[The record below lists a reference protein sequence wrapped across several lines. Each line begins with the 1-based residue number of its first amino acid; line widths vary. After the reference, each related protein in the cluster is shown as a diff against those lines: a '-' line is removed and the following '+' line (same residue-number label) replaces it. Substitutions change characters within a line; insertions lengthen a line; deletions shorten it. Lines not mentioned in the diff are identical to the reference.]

1 MTDCTV
7 IASFKVKEIT
17 ITVTA
22 GYEVDTSYDGKYPKP
37 GGGYYAMMYNICMY
51 VTASGP
57 ADKDYFIGKTIHF
70 VNPVSESNPNDGPE
84 EKYEA
89 EITLKKGET
98 SAKAI
103 AYQQPYIPNKIW
115 VGN

>member
-1 MTDCTV
+1 
-7 IASFKVKEIT
+7 
-17 ITVTA
+17 
-22 GYEVDTSYDGKYPKP
+22 
-37 GGGYYAMMYNICMY
+37 MY

-70 VNPVSESNPNDGPE
+70 VNPVSEFNPDDGSE
-84 EKYEA
+84 QSYEA
-89 EITLKKGET
+89 EVTLSKGKT